1 MDDECDC
8 NTEWTDGAYTNS
20 EMQKE
25 DRSAFINGKLE
36 PIREGP
42 YVEALRRKIGHV
54 PVLEGLREKIDKE
67 KDILNLQQ
75 QQPQGGDAN
84 TLFKDA
90 GTMENMAANIS
101 IQMGGGYTP
110 AKAIHGAKY
119 VTSERR
125 AKQDASKQIHYN
137 QLIPPL
143 PTPPPPQPSLR
154 CSQIPHP
161 RGRRGI
167 RSRPRE
173 VPREPGHVHKFF
185 LFFWTRHLEDPLR
198 KRLCSS
204 LGNGICVRVPDLQRP
219 RLQRSAP
226 HDHADGEVCSEARR
240 EWAKRSRVEGMG
252 GAERSES

>member
-1 MDDECDC
+1 
-8 NTEWTDGAYTNS
+8 
-20 EMQKE
+20 MQKE
-25 DRSAFINGKLE
+25 ARLAFIIGKLE
-36 PIREGP
+36 LIQEGP
-42 YVEALRRKIGHV
+42 NVKALRRKIGHV
-54 PVLEGLREKIDKE
+54 PVLEGLRKKIDKK
-67 KDILNLQQ
+67 KDNLNLQQ
-75 QQPQGGDAN
+75 ERSQGGAN
-84 TLFKDA
+84 TLLEDA
-90 GTMENMAANIS
+90 VIMEKMAVNIS
-101 IQMGGGYTP
+101 IQMGNGFSP
-110 AKAIHGAKY
+110 ANAIRGVKY
-119 VTSERR
+119 VTSR